1 MTGSQSTVTAARSR
15 QNQRP
20 TRTSSASLA
29 SGRRCCLYTSRQKSE
44 PAAVKTCAVV
54 QWCGALVWCGAAV
67 VVWWWRGGVVVWCG
81 VVVVAWWWRGGGVVV
96 AWWCG
101 GVVVWWCGGGVVASS
116 CSCSSSSYRYY
127 AATESREDM
136 HAATVAARLRPRR
149 PGGSRR
155 FIMRG
160 SAALLRPASSAG

>member
-81 VVVVAWWWRGGGVVV
+81 VVVVAWWWRGGAVV
-96 AWWCG
+96 WWCG
-101 GVVVWWCGGGVVASS
+101 GVVVAWWHPPAP
-116 CSCSSSSYRYY
+116 
-127 AATESREDM
+127 APPPPTAT
-136 HAATVAARLRPRR
+136 TRR
-149 PGGSRR
+149 PSQGKTCTRR
-155 FIMRG
+155 RW
-160 SAALLRPASSAG
+160 RPG